1 MNLRLGLVVVAL
13 VALTACK
20 DSGSSKSRG
29 PIILGDSSM
38 IVTEH
43 NPEVLQDL
51 VPDLKPT
58 LPSPA
63 EAAPAKDST
72 PTPAATPTPTT
83 TAAAPPS
90 TGPALVA
97 EFKEITLTIPGIETK
112 VYGKQD
118 LKTARSA
125 TYQLRNGS
133 LDNAKLYLSG
143 ATLTKVNTRY
153 QTELLVQ
160 DGKDELAL
168 DRLGKYTSD
177 WQKLNG
183 NAGPY
188 PVVPAKPE
196 YKELT
201 ATAIRNAVQQETRRK
216 RMSRKE
222 AQDWLEE
229 VRRVRSVQDAPMKVM
244 LRAIMWRIE
253 GKDAQGKSF
262 SKELRLDIPRP

>member
-1 MNLRLGLVVVAL
+1 MNLRLGLVVLAL

-29 PIILGDSSM
+29 PIVLGDSSM

-51 VPDLKPT
+51 VPDLKPI
-58 LPSPA
+58 LP
-63 EAAPAKDST
+63 AATEVAAAKDST
-72 PTPAATPTPTT
+72 PAPVAAPSPTTPAAP
-83 TAAAPPS
+83 APS

-125 TYQLRNGS
+125 TYELRNGS
-133 LDNAKLYLSG
+133 LDHAKLYLSG
-143 ATLTKVNTRY
+143 ATLTKVSTRY

-177 WQKLNG
+177 WQQLKD

-188 PVVPAKPE
+188 PVMPAKPE

-201 ATAIRNAVQQETRRK
+201 AAAIRNAVQQETRRK
-216 RMSRKE
+216 RMSRSE
-222 AQDWLEE
+222 AQDWMEE
-229 VRRVRSVQDAPMKVM
+229 VRRVRSVQDAPMKVV
-244 LRAIMWRIE
+244 LRSIMWRIE
-253 GKDAQGKSF
+253 GKDVQGKSF